1 LIIDQRQVIEISYG
15 TIFKFVLTILLL
27 ILLYLVREVLAIL
40 LFAIIIASAVTPFS
54 KWLEKYRF
62 PRIFGVLILYLGVLG
77 LAIFTLS
84 LVIPF
89 VSQEIGELSQ
99 TLPKLIARVSASLEQ
114 IKDESGIFN
123 IVGQLQGFLDG
134 LSQFLQESSQSGFG
148 FLVSIF
154 GGILSFIAIIVIS
167 FYLSVM
173 KGGIDNFLRSVIPDR
188 YEEDVL
194 NLWHRSE
201 KKLGRWLQA
210 QVLLSLIVGLATYV
224 GLSLLNIKFAL
235 VLAVLAMILE
245 LVPNVGPVLA
255 AIPAVILGFIQSPSL
270 GLWVVVLYIAIQQ
283 VENHLLVPLI
293 MGKTL
298 GLNPVVVIVSLLIGF
313 KLAGILGMLLAVPA
327 ATIIAEFFDEILKR
341 KTKQKSMASS
351 GVAS

>member
-1 LIIDQRQVIEISYG
+1 M
-15 TIFKFVLTILLL
+15 
-27 ILLYLVREVLAIL
+27 REVLVIL

-54 KWLEKYRF
+54 RWLEKHKF

-77 LAIFTLS
+77 LAIFILS
-84 LVIPF
+84 LIVPF
-89 VSQEIGELSQ
+89 VSQEVGELSQ

-114 IKDESGIFN
+114 IKNQSGVFN

-173 KGGIDNFLRSVIPDR
+173 KGGIENFLRSVIPDK
-188 YEEDVL
+188 YEEYVL

-201 KKLGRWLQA
+201 RKLGRWFQA
-210 QVLLSLIVGLATYV
+210 QLLLSLIVGLATYI
-224 GLSLLNIKFAL
+224 GLSLLGIKFAL

-245 LVPNVGPVLA
+245 LVPNVGPVLS

-270 GLWVVVLYIAIQQ
+270 GLWVIVLYVAVQQ
-283 VENHLLVPLI
+283 VENHVLVPLI
-293 MGKTL
+293 MGKSL
-298 GLNPVVVIVSLLIGF
+298 GLNPVVVIISLLIGF
-313 KLAGILGMLLAVPA
+313 KLAGILGMLLAVPV
-327 ATIIAEFFDEILKR
+327 ATIIVEFFDEIVER
-341 KTKQKSMASS
+341 KAKHKSMAMSETSS
-351 GVAS
+351 